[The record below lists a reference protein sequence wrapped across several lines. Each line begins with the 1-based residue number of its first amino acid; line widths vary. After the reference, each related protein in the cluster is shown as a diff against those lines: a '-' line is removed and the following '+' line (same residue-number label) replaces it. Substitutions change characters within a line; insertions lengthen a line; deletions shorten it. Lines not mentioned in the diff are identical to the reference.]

1 MEHDQKPY
9 NFMKEVIKE
18 KKLDKKAIVLRI
30 VFFVGAAVLFGL
42 IASVVFVLNDPYAN
56 LVIHG

>member
-42 IASVVFVLNDPYAN
+42 IASVVFVLN
-56 LVIHG
+56 